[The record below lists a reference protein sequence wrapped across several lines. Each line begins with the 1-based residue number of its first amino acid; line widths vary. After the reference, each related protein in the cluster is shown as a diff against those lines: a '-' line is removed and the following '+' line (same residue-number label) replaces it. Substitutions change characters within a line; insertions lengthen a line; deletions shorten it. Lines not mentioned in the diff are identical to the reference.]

1 MNILVTDTNDINEFM
16 KSDTFKKFNDGVRE
30 YIKRVQEEHLNSL
43 SNDMQKKIFTDWW
56 NGICVSSEE
65 YITQNNISKEDD
77 YEAYTAIMS
86 VISMGLG

>member
-1 MNILVTDTNDINEFM
+1 MD
-16 KSDTFKKFNDGVRE
+16 DGIRK
-30 YIKRVQEEHLNSL
+30 IKEELLNSL

>member
-1 MNILVTDTNDINEFM
+1 MDNGIRKIKEEF
-16 KSDTFKKFNDGVRE
+16 
-30 YIKRVQEEHLNSL
+30 LNSL
-43 SNDMQKKIFTDWW
+43 SNDMQKKIFIDWW

>member
-1 MNILVTDTNDINEFM
+1 MD
-16 KSDTFKKFNDGVRE
+16 DGIRK
-30 YIKRVQEEHLNSL
+30 IKEELLNSL

-56 NGICVSSEE
+56 NGICVCSEE

>member
-1 MNILVTDTNDINEFM
+1 MDNGIRKIKEEF
-16 KSDTFKKFNDGVRE
+16 
-30 YIKRVQEEHLNSL
+30 LNSL
-43 SNDMQKKIFTDWW
+43 SNDMQKKIFIDWW

-65 YITQNNISKEDD
+65 YITQNNISKDDD

>member
-1 MNILVTDTNDINEFM
+1 MDNGIRKIKEEF
-16 KSDTFKKFNDGVRE
+16 
-30 YIKRVQEEHLNSL
+30 LNSL

>member
-1 MNILVTDTNDINEFM
+1 MDNGIR
-16 KSDTFKKFNDGVRE
+16 K
-30 YIKRVQEEHLNSL
+30 IKEEHLNSL

>member
-1 MNILVTDTNDINEFM
+1 MDDGITKIKKEF
-16 KSDTFKKFNDGVRE
+16 
-30 YIKRVQEEHLNSL
+30 LNSL

>member
-1 MNILVTDTNDINEFM
+1 MD
-16 KSDTFKKFNDGVRE
+16 DGIRK
-30 YIKRVQEEHLNSL
+30 IKEELLNSL

-77 YEAYTAIMS
+77 YETYTAIMS
-86 VISMGLG
+86 VISMGPG

>member
-1 MNILVTDTNDINEFM
+1 MD
-16 KSDTFKKFNDGVRE
+16 DGIRK
-30 YIKRVQEEHLNSL
+30 IKEELLNSL

-56 NGICVSSEE
+56 NGICVSSEK

-77 YEAYTAIMS
+77 YETYTAIMS